1 MIYIDWITRELPL
14 RQPFSISRYTLTTQP
29 MLLLKLSTG
38 DGRTDSLC
46 GYGVANAHRY
56 YGKEIEPMIERLQ
69 RFKAQSKG
77 YVFQTAEQLWEDFN
91 DLLSSCTFTQCA
103 IDVAAH
109 DLQGR
114 REGKALWQKW
124 GGSPSVPA
132 SSFTLSIGN
141 LEQTLEAI
149 HTNPWPIYKI
159 KMDAQADPAWLVNLR
174 KHTDAVFRIDANASW
189 TVDQTLYMAESL
201 VSLGVDLIEQPLA
214 PQDWEGMRK
223 VKQLGCAL
231 PVFADESC
239 LVLGDELQCS
249 EVFDGINVKLMKCGG
264 LTPAR
269 KMIQSAKQLGLK
281 IMVGCMTESVVG
293 IAAAVQLLPWVDYAD
308 VDGSLLLAEDVA
320 SGLEFKEGKPI
331 LNSLAGTGTL
341 GHADFSNA
349 QSNGNENSIF

>member
-1 MIYIDWITRELPL
+1 MINIDWITRELPL

-29 MLLLKLSTG
+29 MLLIKLCRREEGSEPI
-38 DGRTDSLC
+38 C
-46 GYGVANAHRY
+46 GFGVANAHRY
-56 YGKEIEPMIERLQ
+56 YGKEIGPMIRQLQ
-69 RFKAQSKG
+69 RFKAASQG
-77 YVFQTAEQLWEDFN
+77 YVFQTAEQLWEDFK

-124 GGSPSVPA
+124 GGSPAVPA

-141 LEQTLEAI
+141 LEQTLE
-149 HTNPWPIYKI
+149 TMLRNPWPIYKI
-159 KMDAQADPAWLVNLR
+159 KMDAQADPSMLKTLR
-174 KHTDAVFRIDANASW
+174 KHTPAIFRIDANASW

-201 VSLGVDLIEQPLA
+201 ATVGVDLIEQPLA
-214 PQDWEGMRK
+214 AQDWEGMRK
-223 VKQLGCAL
+223 VKQGGCAL

-269 KMIQSAKQLGLK
+269 RMIQKAKELGLK
-281 IMVGCMTESVVG
+281 TMVGCMTESVVG
-293 IAAAVQLLPWVDYAD
+293 IAAAAQLLPWVDYAD

-341 GHADFSNA
+341 GHPDFSNA
-349 QSNGNENSIF
+349 